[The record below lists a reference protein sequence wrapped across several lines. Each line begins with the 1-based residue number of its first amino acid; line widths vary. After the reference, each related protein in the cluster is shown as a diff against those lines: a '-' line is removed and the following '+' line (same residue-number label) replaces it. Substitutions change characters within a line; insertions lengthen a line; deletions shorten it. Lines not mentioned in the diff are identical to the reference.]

1 MFLTPF
7 QKKDTLNVSEAKL
20 QQLVDENKGIYSEF
34 FDPEY
39 LKSIILNICNIFDK
53 YYFRVRFIGFDERLE
68 RNNPERPLIY
78 ASNHSGMAFPWDAMM
93 FGAGL
98 LQLNNYD
105 QKKSIRGLTAPMLSQ
120 TKLMHPY
127 LIDDLWKR
135 AGGVD
140 ATSLNFETMMQYQ
153 DSNLLIYPEGVPGIG
168 KGFDKKYQLQRFSTS
183 FIRMSIKYKTDV
195 IPVSTVNAEYIN
207 PYSYNSNTITRLINK
222 IGIPFLPLG
231 LSLLLVPLQPW
242 AFYMAFPAN
251 LTYVRGKTI
260 KPYELTDTPFEEL
273 TRVDFAKI
281 ANIVKEQMQDDLN
294 KAVREYGKHPYNFG
308 GLIKAIFKD
317 LSKFP
322 YVLPSGWA
330 LMFLEHERQF
340 AKANG
345 NPVKMKFGFFSWI
358 GWLFKTPHAIFFYI
372 PILGWIPLIMRM
384 ARKKH

>member
-1 MFLTPF
+1 MFLTPL
-7 QKKDTLNVSEAKL
+7 QKIDTRNLSEDELMK
-20 QQLVDENKGIYSEF
+20 LVDKNKNIYTDF
-34 FDPEY
+34 FDFDY
-39 LKSIILNICNIFDK
+39 LKSLIDNICIFFDK
-53 YYFRVRFIGFDERLE
+53 FYFRSRFIGFESIPE
-68 RNNPERPLIY
+68 RNNPDRPLIY

-98 LQLNNYD
+98 LQLNNLD

-207 PYSYNSNTITRLINK
+207 PYSYNSTTVTRLVNK
-222 IGIPFLPLG
+222 IGMPFLPLG

-260 KPYELTDTPFEEL
+260 KPYEMVDKPFDEL
-273 TRVDFAKI
+273 CRDDFVLI
-281 ANIVKEQMQDDLN
+281 AEKVKEQMQEDLN
-294 KAVREYGKHPYNFG
+294 KAVEKYGKHPYKTS
-308 GLIKAIFKD
+308 GLIKIFIKN
-317 LSKFP
+317 LSKIP
-322 YVLPSGWA
+322 YILPSGWA
-330 LMFLEHERQF
+330 LMFLEHERLF
-340 AKANG
+340 TNG
-345 NPVKMKFGFFSWI
+345 NGKPVKMKITFFSWI
-358 GWLFKTPHAIFFYI
+358 IWLFRNPQSLFFYI
-372 PILGWIPLIMRM
+372 PFLGWIPLIIQI
-384 ARKKH
+384 ARKKN

>member
-1 MFLTPF
+1 MFLTPL
-7 QKKDTLNVSEAKL
+7 QKIDTRNLSEDELRK
-20 QQLVDENKGIYSEF
+20 LVDKNKNIYTDF
-34 FDPEY
+34 FDPDY
-39 LKSIILNICNIFDK
+39 LKSLIDNICVFFDK
-53 YYFRVRFIGFDERLE
+53 FYFRSRFIGFESIPE
-68 RNNPERPLIY
+68 RNNPDRPLIY

-98 LQLNNYD
+98 LRLNNLD

-207 PYSYNSNTITRLINK
+207 PYSYNSNNVTRLVNK
-222 IGIPFLPLG
+222 IGMPFLPLG

-260 KPYELTDTPFEEL
+260 KPYEMVDKPFDEL
-273 TRVDFAKI
+273 SRDDFVLI
-281 ANIVKEQMQDDLN
+281 AEKVKEQMQVNLN
-294 KAVREYGKHPYNFG
+294 QAVEEYGKSPYKIG
-308 GLIKAIFKD
+308 GFIKTIFKN
-317 LSKFP
+317 LSKTP
-322 YVLPSGWA
+322 YIFPSGWA

-340 AKANG
+340 TKGNG
-345 NPVKMKFGFFSWI
+345 NAVKMKFGYFSWI
-358 GWLFKTPHAIFFYI
+358 VWLFKTPRAIFFYI
-372 PILGWIPLIMRM
+372 PFLGWIPIIWQIL
-384 ARKKH
+384 KKK